1 MGLEMID
8 AGWLSILPPLI
19 AITLALISKEVYSS
33 LFLGVLSGMCV
44 YSFSTGGNILQAVTY
59 VFDMMA
65 LKIGE
70 NGYMIIFL
78 VLLGSLVV
86 VVTRSG
92 GSDAYGQWA
101 GKRIRKRTSAKLATA
116 LLGLLIF
123 VDDGFNCLTVGTV
136 MRPITDKCRISREKL
151 AYLLDATAAPVCII
165 APISSWAV
173 AVASEV
179 EEAGGLN
186 AFVQTIPYNLY
197 AVLTIVMVFFLSA
210 TNFDFGPM
218 KKAEPDSQ
226 KAELQTDGKAEPE
239 RAGKPRKAEPERAGK
254 PRKAESERAGKP
266 RKAEPE
272 RAEEPQKVEPE
283 RAEKPRKAE
292 PERAEKPQKVEPGKS
307 EKAGEQQAQDR
318 AKQKGTVPDLILP
331 VLTLIVCAILG
342 MAYVGGYFDGRPF
355 AEAIGENPTAGLTLG
370 TFAALAVAM
379 LLYLPRKLMDLREF
393 MTGVI
398 DGIRTMIPALTI
410 LILAWALGGVCRE
423 MIGTGIF
430 VSNFVTAA
438 KLPFGFLPAIVF
450 AVAAFLSFSMGTAWG
465 TFGILLPIVSM
476 LCVGS
481 EGASV
486 LIPALGATLAGS
498 VYGDHCSPISDT
510 TILASTGAQCD
521 HLRHVE
527 TQLPYATLVAVVCFA
542 GYLVAGFS
550 LNPWA
555 TVAVSVLLLLA
566 VFGIIILWQRHLKAE
581 AASHC
586 GGSTVSRG

>member
-8 AGWLSILPPLI
+8 VGWLSVLPPLI

-44 YSFSTGGNILQAVTY
+44 YCFSTGGDILQAVTY
-59 VFDMMA
+59 VFDMIA
-65 LKIGE
+65 IKIGE

-92 GSDAYGQWA
+92 GSGAYGQWA
-101 GKRIRKRTSAKLATA
+101 GKRIKKAVSAKLATA

-136 MRPITDKCRISREKL
+136 MRPITDKCKISREKL

-179 EEAGGLN
+179 EDAGGLN
-186 AFVQTIPYNLY
+186 AFVKTIPYNLY
-197 AVLTIVMVFFLSA
+197 AVLTIVMVFFLSI
-210 TNFDFGPM
+210 TDFDFGPM
-218 KKAEPDSQ
+218 KKAEQDSR
-226 KAELQTDGKAEPE
+226 KEEAQTA
-239 RAGKPRKAEPERAGK
+239 
-254 PRKAESERAGKP
+254 
-266 RKAEPE
+266 
-272 RAEEPQKVEPE
+272 VT
-283 RAEKPRKAE
+283 
-292 PERAEKPQKVEPGKS
+292 
-307 EKAGEQQAQDR
+307 DR
-318 AKQKGTVPDLILP
+318 TVKKGAVPDLILP
-331 VLTLIVCAILG
+331 ILTLIVTAILG

-355 AEAIGENPTAGLTLG
+355 TEAIGENPTAGLTLG

-379 LLYLPRKLMDLREF
+379 VLYIPRKLMSLREF
-393 MTGVI
+393 MAGVI
-398 DGIRTMIPALTI
+398 DGIKTMIPALTI

-430 VSNFVTAA
+430 VSNFVSAA
-438 KLPFGFLPAIVF
+438 ELSFRFLPAIVF
-450 AVAAFLSFSMGTAWG
+450 IVAAFLSFSMGTAWG

-476 LCVGS
+476 LCAGS
-481 EGASV
+481 DGASV
-486 LIPALGATLAGS
+486 LIPSLGATLAGS
-498 VYGDHCSPISDT
+498 VYGDHCSPLSDT

-527 TQLPYATLVAVVCFA
+527 TQLPYATLVAAVCA
-542 GYLVAGFS
+542 VGYVVAGFVR
-550 LNPWA
+550 NPWI
-555 TVAVSVLLLLA
+555 TVAVSVALLLI
-566 VFGIIILWQRHLKAE
+566 VFIVLLFWQKRQNADTLSQK
-581 AASHC
+581 
-586 GGSTVSRG
+586 

>member
-33 LFLGVLSGMCV
+33 LFLGIFSGMCV
-44 YSFSTGGNILQAVTY
+44 YCFSTGGNILQAVTY
-59 VFDMMA
+59 LFDMMA

-86 VVTRSG
+86 IVTRSG

-101 GKRIRKRTSAKLATA
+101 GKRIRKKVSAKLATA

-136 MRPITDKCRISREKL
+136 MRPITDKCKISREKL

-197 AVLTIVMVFFLSA
+197 AILTIVMVFFLSA

-218 KKAEPDSQ
+218 KKAEQDGRLEESAVSKAGNGADTENPEKSEGGTKIENAA
-226 KAELQTDGKAEPE
+226 KAEDRTEKEDA
-239 RAGKPRKAEPERAGK
+239 AGRQNAVK
-254 PRKAESERAGKP
+254 
-266 RKAEPE
+266 
-272 RAEEPQKVEPE
+272 
-283 RAEKPRKAE
+283 
-292 PERAEKPQKVEPGKS
+292 
-307 EKAGEQQAQDR
+307 
-318 AKQKGTVPDLILP
+318 KGRVPDLILP
-331 VLTLIVCAILG
+331 VLTLIICAILG
-342 MAYVGGYFDGRPF
+342 MAYVGGYFDGIPF
-355 AEAIGENPTAGLTLG
+355 TEAIGENPTAGLTLG
-370 TFAALAVAM
+370 TFAALVVAM
-379 LLYLPRKLMDLREF
+379 VMYIPRRIMSLREF
-393 MTGVI
+393 MNGVI
-398 DGIRTMIPALTI
+398 DGIKTMIPALTI

-430 VSNFVTAA
+430 VSNFVTAV
-438 KLPFGFLPAIVF
+438 KLPFSFLPAIVF
-450 AVAAFLSFSMGTAWG
+450 IVAAFLSFSMGTAWG

-476 LCVGS
+476 LCAGS
-481 EGASV
+481 EGAAI

-542 GYLVAGFS
+542 GYLVAGFVR
-550 LNPWA
+550 NPWI
-555 TVAVSVLLLLA
+555 TVAVSVMLLLA
-566 VFGIIILWQRHLKAE
+566 VFGGIIFWQKRN
-581 AASHC
+581 
-586 GGSTVSRG
+586 

>member
-8 AGWLSILPPLI
+8 VGWLSVLPPLI

-44 YSFSTGGNILQAVTY
+44 YCFSTGGDILQAVTY
-59 VFDMMA
+59 VFDMIA
-65 LKIGE
+65 IKIGE

-92 GSDAYGQWA
+92 GSGAYGQWA
-101 GKRIRKRTSAKLATA
+101 GKRIKKAVSAKLATT

-136 MRPITDKCRISREKL
+136 MRPITDKCKISREKL

-179 EEAGGLN
+179 EDAGGLN
-186 AFVQTIPYNLY
+186 AFVKTIPYNLY
-197 AVLTIVMVFFLSA
+197 AVLTIVMVFFLSI
-210 TNFDFGPM
+210 TDFDFGPM
-218 KKAEPDSQ
+218 KKAEQDSR
-226 KAELQTDGKAEPE
+226 KEEAQTA
-239 RAGKPRKAEPERAGK
+239 
-254 PRKAESERAGKP
+254 
-266 RKAEPE
+266 
-272 RAEEPQKVEPE
+272 VT
-283 RAEKPRKAE
+283 
-292 PERAEKPQKVEPGKS
+292 
-307 EKAGEQQAQDR
+307 DR
-318 AKQKGTVPDLILP
+318 TVKKGAVPDLILP
-331 VLTLIVCAILG
+331 ILTLIVTAILG

-355 AEAIGENPTAGLTLG
+355 TEAIGENPTAGLTLG

-379 LLYLPRKLMDLREF
+379 VLYIPRKLMSLREF
-393 MTGVI
+393 MAGVI
-398 DGIRTMIPALTI
+398 DGIKTMIPALTI

-430 VSNFVTAA
+430 VSNFVSAA
-438 KLPFGFLPAIVF
+438 ELSFRFLPAIVF
-450 AVAAFLSFSMGTAWG
+450 IVAAFLSFSMGTAWG

-476 LCVGS
+476 LCAGS
-481 EGASV
+481 DGASV
-486 LIPALGATLAGS
+486 LIPSLGATLAGS

-527 TQLPYATLVAVVCFA
+527 TQLPYATLVAAVCA
-542 GYLVAGFS
+542 VGYVVAGFVR
-550 LNPWA
+550 NPWI
-555 TVAVSVLLLLA
+555 TVAVSVALLLI
-566 VFGIIILWQRHLKAE
+566 VFVVLLFWQKRKNADTM
-581 AASHC
+581 SQK
-586 GGSTVSRG
+586 

>member
-33 LFLGVLSGMCV
+33 LFLGIFSGMCV
-44 YSFSTGGNILQAVTY
+44 YCFSAGGNILQAVTY
-59 VFDMMA
+59 VFDMMS

-86 VVTRSG
+86 IVTRSG

-101 GKRIRKRTSAKLATA
+101 GKRIRRTVSAKLATA

-136 MRPITDKCRISREKL
+136 MRPITDKCKISREKL

-186 AFVQTIPYNLY
+186 AFVRTIPYNLY
-197 AVLTIVMVFFLSA
+197 AILTIVMVFFLSA

-218 KKAEPDSQ
+218 KRAEYDRQ
-226 KAELQTDGKAEPE
+226 EPE
-239 RAGKPRKAEPERAGK
+239 ITEAEKAAKAGKFVRAKKAAETGKTAEAEKAAEAGK
-254 PRKAESERAGKP
+254 FVRAQKETEMGSTADSENAK
-266 RKAEPE
+266 
-272 RAEEPQKVEPE
+272 
-283 RAEKPRKAE
+283 
-292 PERAEKPQKVEPGKS
+292 KS
-307 EKAGEQQAQDR
+307 
-318 AKQKGTVPDLILP
+318 GTVPDLILP
-331 VLTLIVCAILG
+331 VLTLIICAILG
-342 MAYVGGYFDGRPF
+342 MAYVGGYFDGIPF
-355 AEAIGENPTAGLTLG
+355 TEAIGENPTAGLTLG
-370 TFAALAVAM
+370 TFAALVVAM
-379 LLYLPRKLMDLREF
+379 LMYIPRRIMSLREF

-398 DGIRTMIPALTI
+398 DGIKTMIPALTI

-438 KLPFGFLPAIVF
+438 KLPFSFLPAIVF
-450 AVAAFLSFSMGTAWG
+450 IVAAFLSFSMGTAWG

-481 EGASV
+481 EGAAI

-527 TQLPYATLVAVVCFA
+527 TQLPYATLVAAVCFV
-542 GYLVAGFS
+542 GYLVAGFVRD
-550 LNPWA
+550 PWI
-555 TVAVSVLLLLA
+555 TVAASVVLLLT
-566 VFGIIILWQRHLKAE
+566 VFGGIIFWQKRKK
-581 AASHC
+581 
-586 GGSTVSRG
+586 

>member
-239 RAGKPRKAEPERAGK
+239 RAGKPRKAEPERA
-254 PRKAESERAGKP
+254 
-266 RKAEPE
+266 
-272 RAEEPQKVEPE
+272 EE
-283 RAEKPRKAE
+283 
-292 PERAEKPQKVEPGKS
+292 PQKVEPGKS